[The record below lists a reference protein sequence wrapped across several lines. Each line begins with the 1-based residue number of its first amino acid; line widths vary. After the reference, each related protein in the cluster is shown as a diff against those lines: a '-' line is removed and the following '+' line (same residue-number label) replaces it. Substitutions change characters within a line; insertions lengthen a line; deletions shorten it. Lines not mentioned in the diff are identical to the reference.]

1 MAKIRVF
8 SISHLDITVVLCHN
22 KSEMNQIK
30 LYMTQTIEVMEVEQF
45 KSKSDLIYEDLSN
58 QIRSG
63 VYPAGT
69 KLPRESL
76 FARQHGVA
84 LLTLRSALAR
94 LEAEGLIARVPR
106 SGTFVMN
113 PASGKP
119 RTILLRIEDYCG
131 NPMREKYFNRNLILG
146 VANSSYLCNWE
157 LKLSNC
163 TEDLDKLKLRYR
175 KGEYLGII
183 WDRPPADCFPVIE
196 ELGRLQVPQ
205 VCINRQAAGSL
216 PLSCD
221 YCEAIRLAMR
231 FLRDI
236 GHREIMLIDID
247 RNSPVFVD
255 RRKEFLD
262 QLRFSGVE
270 RPEECLLRL
279 EYPPRD
285 CWLAIAER
293 FRRRPGITA
302 AIVSHTHM
310 DDFLRYVEEARIGI
324 PGDLSV
330 IQWGES
336 DHHNLK
342 NDMKFST
349 LTESRFAIGERAVEL
364 LKQLAEDSFR
374 SCEPQLLTPQL
385 VMRSSCALPRNMKF
399 VTVAS

>member
-196 ELGRLQVPQ
+196 ELGRLQVPLVGAPDTFQ
-205 VCINRQAAGSL
+205 TSSKFAVKY
-216 PLSCD
+216 D
-221 YCEAIRLAMR
+221 
-231 FLRDI
+231 
-236 GHREIMLIDID
+236 
-247 RNSPVFVD
+247 
-255 RRKEFLD
+255 
-262 QLRFSGVE
+262 
-270 RPEECLLRL
+270 
-279 EYPPRD
+279 
-285 CWLAIAER
+285 
-293 FRRRPGITA
+293 FRA
-302 AIVSHTHM
+302 
-310 DDFLRYVEEARIGI
+310 
-324 PGDLSV
+324 
-330 IQWGES
+330 
-336 DHHNLK
+336 
-342 NDMKFST
+342 
-349 LTESRFAIGERAVEL
+349 
-364 LKQLAEDSFR
+364 
-374 SCEPQLLTPQL
+374 
-385 VMRSSCALPRNMKF
+385 
-399 VTVAS
+399 